1 MYYYL
6 IIALQGFCIY
16 HLYKN
21 RNNYYWYFVI
31 VFIPVIGSIIYLI
44 TQVFNRRD
52 VENIQNEITT
62 IINPTKKIRDLEKTS
77 EFADTFQNRVN
88 LADAYFEITDFS
100 SAALHYNKAL
110 DEHPDNDDYVHKMLI
125 QSYSELKEYDKL
137 IQHAERIKDNPE
149 FQKSKSQFLYGLAL
163 DKLGKPDDAE
173 SYMRVIDQRY
183 SNYDERVILA
193 KFLLHRDKANDAKDI
208 LNEILVE
215 SEHMNKDN
223 KRLYKLAIVETKKL
237 LKELDVVS

>member
-1 MYYYL
+1 MYFYL
-6 IIALQGFCIY
+6 IVALQGFCIY

-21 RNNYYWYFVI
+21 RNSYYWYFVI

-44 TQVFNRRD
+44 TQVFNKRD

-88 LADAYFEITDFS
+88 VADAYFEISDFS

-110 DEHPDNDDYVHKMLI
+110 DEHPDNDAHVHKMLI
-125 QSYSELKEYDKL
+125 NCYSELDDYQKIINHVE
-137 IQHAERIKDNPE
+137 QIKDLPD
-149 FQKSKSQFLYGLAL
+149 FKKSRSQFFYGLAL
-163 DKLGKPDDAE
+163 DKMGKPDEAE
-173 SYMRVIDQRY
+173 IEMKSIDQRY

-193 KFLLHRDKANDAKDI
+193 KFLLHRDKTDEAKGI
-208 LNEILVE
+208 LNEILIE

-223 KRLYKLAIVETKKL
+223 KRLYKMAIVETKKL
-237 LKELDVVS
+237 LGELNVN